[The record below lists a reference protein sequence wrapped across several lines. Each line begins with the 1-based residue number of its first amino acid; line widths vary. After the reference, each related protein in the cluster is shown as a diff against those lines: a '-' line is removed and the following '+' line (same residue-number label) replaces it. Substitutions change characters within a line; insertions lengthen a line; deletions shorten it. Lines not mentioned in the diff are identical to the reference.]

1 MIHLTPGS
9 PVSEPNPD
17 TAAIAERLQHA
28 REAYRAEWVEL
39 LEQAEKAHRDAS
51 AHADKYRRLRN
62 DTIRTAAMSGLSQS
76 DISRITGLSRAR
88 VGQIVE
94 GDEGDTPAT

>member
-1 MIHLTPGS
+1 
-9 PVSEPNPD
+9 VSEPD
-17 TAAIAERLQHA
+17 RDFAAIAEQIRQA
-28 REAYRAEWVEL
+28 REAYHAEWVEL

-62 DTIRTAAMSGLSQS
+62 DTIRTASMSGLSQS

-94 GDEGDTPAT
+94 GDESDTPASA